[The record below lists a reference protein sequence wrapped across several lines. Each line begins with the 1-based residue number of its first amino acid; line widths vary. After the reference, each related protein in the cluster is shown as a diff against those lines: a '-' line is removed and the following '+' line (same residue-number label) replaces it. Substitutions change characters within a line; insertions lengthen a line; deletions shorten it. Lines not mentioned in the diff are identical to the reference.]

1 MRHTGEDSPGN
12 TKGVGMK
19 TMTTVERNE
28 QDERRAL
35 PKPDTLLAA
44 PLILIAEEHP
54 AIQDLLS
61 TALALVNYRTMICA
75 GRHAALTWIDQLTSA
90 GDCPA
95 LLLLDLSLPDIHA
108 ADFLSHLRT
117 RWPDDACGEHPQI
130 IVLTTSTQV
139 QKDLAAQERV
149 VLKPFHIQE
158 LLTLIQQMTPEAA
171 LIQRVVSLHEQGTC
185 LERRSEAEDALQSPS
200 ADHRA
205 KPEQGNRGCNESC
218 AGV

>member
-1 MRHTGEDSPGN
+1 MRVTGEDSPGS

-28 QDERRAL
+28 QDEHRAL
-35 PKPDTLLAA
+35 PKPYTLLAA

-117 RWPDDACGEHPQI
+117 RWLDACGEHPQI

-158 LLTLIQQMTPEAA
+158 LLA
-171 LIQRVVSLHEQGTC
+171 LIKQVMPGSAYA
-185 LERRSEAEDALQSPS
+185 ERGFAP
-200 ADHRA
+200 
-205 KPEQGNRGCNESC
+205 
-218 AGV
+218 